1 VSSGYGKTIDVDVSK
16 IERAVVDAAVRS
28 FRRFYPDVTVELSGS
43 AVRASSKNM
52 SAQQLNTAWLGHL
65 LQAKTDETSKGARA
79 ALFEKLFR

>member
-1 VSSGYGKTIDVDVSK
+1 
-16 IERAVVDAAVRS
+16 
-28 FRRFYPDVTVELSGS
+28 
-43 AVRASSKNM
+43 M